1 MDFLVLRR
9 GLIPGV
15 VRRDTDD
22 AIGFVR
28 RDGDAAE
35 YAGVLVV
42 ILSLGNRTGGEA
54 DLVLRMGEVE

>member
-1 MDFLVLRR
+1 MRR

-22 AIGFVR
+22 TIGFVR

>member
-1 MDFLVLRR
+1 VVDFLVLRR
-9 GLIPGV
+9 GLTPGV

-22 AIGFVR
+22 AIGVAR
-28 RDGDAAE
+28 REGDI

-42 ILSLGNRTGGEA
+42 TLSLGNRTGGDA